1 MNFQKDIEKVLGTK
15 HTKELVK
22 KEKTEIIAPKKGQD
36 IDKDYQYSRDNFY
49 NLVNKGNEAIDGI
62 LDIAKEGDHPRAY
75 EVAGDLIKNVG
86 DVVDKLAD
94 LQDKMKKLKEVP
106 GNTSMQVKNALFVGS
121 TTQLQKMLA
130 KKNKVKKKNDTN

>member
-1 MNFQKDIEKVLGTK
+1 MNFLKDIEKVLGTK

-22 KEKTEIIAPKKGQD
+22 KENTKVAIPTKGQD
-36 IDKDYQYSRDNFY
+36 VDKDYKYSRDNFY
-49 NLVNKGNEAIDGI
+49 NLVNKGQEAIDGI
-62 LDIAKEGDHPRAY
+62 LEIAKEGDHPRAY

-106 GNTSMQVKNALFVGS
+106 GRTSMQVKNALFVGS

-130 KKNKVKKKNDTN
+130 KKNKENKK

>member
-22 KEKTEIIAPKKGQD
+22 KENTKVAIPTKGQD
-36 IDKDYQYSRDNFY
+36 VDKDYKYSRDNFY
-49 NLVNKGNEAIDGI
+49 NLVNKGQEAIDGI
-62 LDIAKEGDHPRAY
+62 LEIAKEGDHPRAY

-94 LQDKMKKLKEVP
+94 LQDK
-106 GNTSMQVKNALFVGS
+106 GFYAS
-121 TTQLQKMLA
+121 
-130 KKNKVKKKNDTN
+130 

>member
-22 KEKTEIIAPKKGQD
+22 KENTKVAIPTKGQD
-36 IDKDYQYSRDNFY
+36 VDKDYKYSRDNFY
-49 NLVNKGNEAIDGI
+49 NLVNKGQEAIDGI

-106 GNTSMQVKNALFVGS
+106 GRTSMQVKNALFVGS

>member
-22 KEKTEIIAPKKGQD
+22 KENTKVAIPTKGQD
-36 IDKDYQYSRDNFY
+36 VDKDYKYSRDNFY
-49 NLVNKGNEAIDGI
+49 NLVNKGQEAIDGI

-130 KKNKVKKKNDTN
+130 KKNKEKKK